1 MSLTPSLYMADSFL
15 EAFDRL
21 PQGQRKKVREF
32 LGKFRSDPMAASI
45 NYEQIHDTRDE
56 RVRTVR
62 IDRAYR
68 AVVLHPR
75 TGADYVLVWVD
86 HHDEAMAWAQHKEF
100 AVNPVT
106 GAMQVID
113 AHVVETLV
121 EQAPD
126 PTPRALDEYTLF
138 ELFGDDDLLR
148 TGVPAVLLPA
158 VRALPSLDALDALK
172 PALPAEA
179 YEALFWVAAEHCSID
194 EAIEHAG
201 IVAATG
207 ANADDLAG
215 ALAHPDS
222 RRRFHLVESAEELD
236 GILDEPLARW
246 RIFLHPSQARLVER
260 HFNGPARVLGGAG
273 TGKTV
278 VAMHRARYLARSV
291 FAAPED
297 RILFTTYTRNLAANI
312 RENLENLCGPEM
324 ARIEVV
330 NLHAWAMQLLRQAGR
345 PVTVAEEDEQRQC
358 WRNAMEAA
366 GAGWDEAFVRR
377 EWAAVV
383 QAQGITGREEYLRAS
398 RLGLGTPLT
407 RSQRAALW
415 EIFAAYRRELDRLG
429 RVEWPDVIERARALL
444 ETGAITL
451 PYRAIVVDESQ
462 DLDPAELRLL
472 RQMVPEGEND
482 LFFVGDAHQRIYG
495 QPVVMAQCGI
505 AIRGRAA
512 KLRINYRTTEEIR
525 RWATGVLAGA
535 AVDDLDGG
543 QDDLA
548 AYHSLMTGIPPTVR
562 SFATLAEEMAF
573 VVGEI
578 RTLREAVDVER
589 ICIVARSHRT
599 LREEILPAVR
609 AAGLP
614 YLLLEADTP
623 DYIGSGV
630 RLATMHRVKGLEFE
644 HVFIAGMRAGVMP
657 PAGAV
662 TEADLLRERC
672 LLHVAASRAR
682 ETLTVTGWGRL
693 SPLVQEGRGATAIVN
708 CQ

>member
-1 MSLTPSLYMADSFL
+1 MTLTPNLYMADSFL
-15 EAFDRL
+15 ESFDRL
-21 PQGQRKKVREF
+21 PMGQRKKVREF
-32 LGKFRSDPMAASI
+32 LGKFRSNPTTAGI
-45 NYEQIHDTRDE
+45 NYEPIHDTRDD

-68 AVVLHPR
+68 AVMLHPNM
-75 TGADYVLVWVD
+75 GADYVLVWVD
-86 HHDEAMAWAQHKEF
+86 HHDEAMAWAKNKLF
-100 AVNPVT
+100 PVHPAT
-106 GAMQVID
+106 GAIQVLD
-113 AHVVETLV
+113 LELV
-121 EQAPD
+121 EEANS
-126 PTPRALDEYTLF
+126 RAADELAAKPLDAYALF
-138 ELFGDDDLLR
+138 ETFADADLIR
-148 TGVPAVLLPA
+148 AGVPEMLLPS
-158 VRALPSLDALDALK
+158 VRALHSADGLERLRPY
-172 PALPAEA
+172 LPAEA
-179 YEALFWVAAEHCSID
+179 HETLFYIANLGCAVDEALR
-194 EAIEHAG
+194 HAG
-201 IVAATG
+201 VEADRPVDAT
-207 ANADDLAG
+207 LA
-215 ALAHPDS
+215 LEHPDS
-222 RRRFHLVESAEELD
+222 RRRFHLVESPEELD
-236 GILDEPLARW
+236 QILDEPMAKW

-291 FAAPED
+291 FTAPED

-312 RENLENLCGPEM
+312 RENLENLCGPEI
-324 ARIEVV
+324 ARIEVA
-330 NLHAWAMQLLRQAGR
+330 NLHTWAMQLLRQAGR
-345 PVTVAEEDEQRQC
+345 PVSIVEEDEQRQC

-366 GAGWDEAFVRR
+366 GAGWDEAFVQR

-383 QAQGITGREEYLRAS
+383 QAQGITERGEYLRAS
-398 RLGLGTPLT
+398 RLGQGTALN

-415 EIFAAYRRELDRLG
+415 DIFAAYRRELDRLG
-429 RVEWPDVIERARALL
+429 RVEWPDVIQRARTLL
-444 ETGAITL
+444 ETGTVTL
-451 PYRAIVVDESQ
+451 PYRAVVVDESQ
-462 DLDPAELRLL
+462 DLDPVELRLL

-525 RWATGVLAGA
+525 RWSTEVLAGA

-562 SFATLAEEMAF
+562 SFASAAEEMAF
-573 VVGEI
+573 VLGEI
-578 RTLREAVDVER
+578 GTLREAVELER
-589 ICIVARSHRT
+589 ICIVARSHRY
-599 LREEILPAVR
+599 LRDEILPAVR
-609 AAGLP
+609 AAGIP
-614 YLLLEADTP
+614 FLLLEADTP
-623 DYIGSGV
+623 DYAGSGV

-657 PAGAV
+657 PAWAV

-682 ETLTVTGWGRL
+682 ETLTVTGWGKM
-693 SPLVQEGRGATAIVN
+693 SALV
-708 CQ
+708 

>member
-1 MSLTPSLYMADSFL
+1 MTLTPNLYMADSFL
-15 EAFDRL
+15 EAFARL

-32 LGKFRSDPMAASI
+32 LAKFRSDPTAAGI
-45 NYEQIHDTRDE
+45 NYEPIHDTRDD

-62 IDRAYR
+62 VDLAYR

-75 TGADYVLVWVD
+75 SGADYVLVWVD
-86 HHDEAMAWAQHKEF
+86 RHDEAMAWAKHKEF

-106 GAMQVID
+106 GAVQVID
-113 AHVVETLV
+113 AQFVEALAD
-121 EQAPD
+121 QAPA
-126 PTPRALDEYTLF
+126 TAPRTLDEYTPF
-138 ELFGDDDLLR
+138 ELFGDADLLR
-148 TGVPAVLLPA
+148 TGIPAVLLPA
-158 VRALPSLDALDALK
+158 VRVLPGLDALDALK

-194 EAIEHAG
+194 EAIGHAG
-201 IVAATG
+201 SVAAPKTG
-207 ANADDLAG
+207 DDLAG

-222 RRRFHLVESAEELD
+222 RRRFHLVESAEDLD
-236 GILDEPLARW
+236 GILDEPMAKW

-278 VAMHRARYLARSV
+278 VAMHRARHLARSV
-291 FAAPED
+291 FTAPGD

-324 ARIEVV
+324 ARIEVT
-330 NLHAWAMQLLRQAGR
+330 NLHAWAMQLLRQAGQ
-345 PVTVAEEDEQRQC
+345 ALSIIEEDEQRQC
-358 WRNAMEAA
+358 WRNSMEAA
-366 GAGWDEAFVRR
+366 GAGWDEGFVQC
-377 EWAAVV
+377 EWEAVV
-383 QAQGITGREEYLRAS
+383 QAQGITARDLYLRAP
-398 RLGLGTPLT
+398 RLGQGTPLN

-415 EIFAAYRRELDRLG
+415 DVFAAYRRELDGLG

-444 ETGAITL
+444 AAGAVTV
-451 PYRAIVVDESQ
+451 PYRAVVVDESQ
-462 DLDPAELRLL
+462 DLDPIELRLL
-472 RQMVPEGEND
+472 RQIVPEGEND

-525 RWATGVLAGA
+525 RWATEVLAGA

-543 QDDLA
+543 EDDLA

-562 SFATLAEEMAF
+562 TFATAAEEMAF
-573 VVGEI
+573 VLGEI
-578 RTLREAVDVER
+578 RTLREGVDLER
-589 ICIVARSHRT
+589 ICIVTRSHRT
-599 LREEILPAVR
+599 LRDEILPSVR
-609 AAGLP
+609 AAGIP
-614 YLLLEADTP
+614 FLLLEADTP

-693 SPLVQEGRGATAIVN
+693 SPLVQEGRG
-708 CQ
+708 